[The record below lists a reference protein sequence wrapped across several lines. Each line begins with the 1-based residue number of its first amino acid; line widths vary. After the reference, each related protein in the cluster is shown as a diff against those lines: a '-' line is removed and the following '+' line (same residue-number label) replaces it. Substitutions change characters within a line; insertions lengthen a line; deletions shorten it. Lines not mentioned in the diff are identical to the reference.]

1 MILLLLFIASSIA
14 NNFDQAFINI
24 QEADKVNADTSNL
37 IDRLNI
43 ILEKA
48 EECKECIDDINKEL
62 IEISNEAIILKN
74 NTIKAREYNYI
85 IAYISAIIGSFIT
98 TVVAIIS
105 YDKLRLIN
113 DNIFRKMRVRA
124 KE

>member
-14 NNFDQAFINI
+14 NNFDQALINI
-24 QEADKVNADTSNL
+24 QEADKVNANTSNL

-43 ILEKA
+43 ILERA

-62 IEISNEAIILKN
+62 IEISNEAIILKD

-85 IAYISAIIGSFIT
+85 IAYIIAIIGSFIT
-98 TVVAIIS
+98 TVIATIS
-105 YDKLRLIN
+105 YDKLRVIN